1 MKWAITGLTV
11 LGIAAAACAALLVS
25 ALRAGSFSM
34 QRQGKDLEGDVQVI
48 YAKVALDSMTVV
60 DGSMVASKTV
70 KRSEA
75 PPKSISDPVQVVGRV
90 LTVAMLPGQAFNAE
104 CFAADRSA
112 SLAAAVGKGKRAV
125 GISVTDYAGLEGLLY
140 PGSVVDVFL
149 TLKPESPSAAV
160 IHGKATQRGALTTTL
175 LERVQVLAVEAK
187 SVVSGSADTVGT
199 DVAMAAD
206 TISRA
211 NRSRRVTLLVD
222 TKQAKALQL
231 GMEQGTLSLALRNPL
246 DTGNAD
252 REQVS
257 LRSILG
263 LKDEPV
269 DAGPSAWERML
280 AMAVNASSQMAKN
293 ASKPKTVGDPFA
305 APAGPKKWETTVIR
319 GDKSQTYSFPM
330 EEGGGNE
337 AKSAASAP
345 APAEKMTEPTPA
357 VVPPGRAEGD
367 PSPKTGGDGAAADAA
382 AASAGSDS
390 TDTVTIV
397 PPPVAP
403 AATR

>member
-25 ALRAGSFSM
+25 ALRAGSFST
-34 QRQGKDLEGDVQVI
+34 QRGTKDLEGDVQVI
-48 YAKVALDSMTVV
+48 YANVALDSMTVV
-60 DGSMVASKTV
+60 DGSMVASKSV

-75 PPKSISDPVQVVGRV
+75 PPKSIADPVQVVGRV
-90 LTVAMLPGQAFNAE
+90 LTVAMLPGQAFTGE
-104 CFAADRSA
+104 CFATDRSA

-149 TLKPESPSAAV
+149 TLKSEQPSMSV
-160 IHGKATQRGALTTTL
+160 IQGKSAQRGALTATL

-187 SVVSGSADTVGT
+187 SVVSGSAETVGT
-199 DVAMAAD
+199 DTAATD
-206 TISRA
+206 ALQRPG
-211 NRSRRVTLLVD
+211 RSRRVTLLVD

-252 REQVS
+252 RDQVS

-263 LKDEPV
+263 LKDEPI
-269 DAGPSAWERML
+269 DKGPSAWDRML
-280 AMAVNASSQMAKN
+280 AAAVSASAQMAKN
-293 ASKPKTVGDPFA
+293 APRPQQKAVDPFA
-305 APAGPKKWETTVIR
+305 APAAPKKWETTVIR
-319 GDKSQTYSFPM
+319 GDKSQTYTFPL
-330 EEGGGNE
+330 EQAAGDEG
-337 AKSAASAP
+337 KSAAAPTGATQKAIDPQAP
-345 APAEKMTEPTPA
+345 AAPSKA
-357 VVPPGRAEGD
+357 AEGD
-367 PSPKTGGDGAAADAA
+367 ASPTKANADNAAAKTD
-382 AASAGSDS
+382 GSSD
-390 TDTVTIV
+390 DTVTIV

-403 AATR
+403 GAQ

>member
-25 ALRAGSFSM
+25 ALRAGSFTG
-34 QRQGKDLEGDVQVI
+34 QRQAKDLEGEVQVI
-48 YAKVALDSMTVV
+48 YAKVALESMTVV
-60 DGSMVASKTV
+60 DGSMVSSKTV

-75 PPKSISDPVQVVGRV
+75 PPKSIADPVQVVGRV
-90 LTVAMLPGQAFNAE
+90 LTVAMLPGQAFTGE

-125 GISVTDYAGLEGLLY
+125 GISVSDYAGLEGLLY

-149 TLKPESPSAAV
+149 TLKSEQSSV
-160 IHGKATQRGALTTTL
+160 LKNQHRNALTTTL

-199 DVAMAAD
+199 DTAAE
-206 TISRA
+206 SL
-211 NRSRRVTLLVD
+211 NRPGRTRRVTLLVD

-246 DTGNAD
+246 DTGSAD
-252 REQVS
+252 RDQVS

-269 DAGPSAWERML
+269 ETGPSAWERML
-280 AMAVNASSQMAKN
+280 AAAVNASTQMAKN
-293 ASKPKTVGDPFA
+293 APRPKTADPFA
-305 APAGPKKWETTVIR
+305 APAAPTKWETTVIR
-319 GDKSQTYSFPM
+319 GDKTQTYSFPLDR
-330 EEGGGNE
+330 EPGAG
-337 AKSAASAP
+337 KSAAA
-345 APAEKMTEPTPA
+345 AD
-357 VVPPGRAEGD
+357 V
-367 PSPKTGGDGAAADAA
+367 PSPKASEPQAADAPA
-382 AASAGSDS
+382 KDENGTSERAPDAGATS
-390 TDTVTIV
+390 DTVTIV
-397 PPPVAP
+397 PPPAAP
-403 AATR
+403 ATR

>member
-34 QRQGKDLEGDVQVI
+34 QRQGKDLDGDVQVI

-75 PPKSISDPVQVVGRV
+75 PQKSISDPVQVVGRV
-90 LTVAMLPGQAFNAE
+90 LTVAMLPGQAFTGE
-104 CFAADRSA
+104 CFATDRSA

-125 GISVTDYAGLEGLLY
+125 GISVSDYAGLEGLLY

-149 TLKPESPSAAV
+149 TLKSESPSAAV
-160 IHGKATQRGALTTTL
+160 IHGKAIQRGALTTTL

-187 SVVSGSADTVGT
+187 SVVSGSAETVGT
-199 DVAMAAD
+199 DTSVAAD
-206 TISRA
+206 AISRA
-211 NRSRRVTLLVD
+211 NRTRRVTLLVD

-263 LKDEPV
+263 MKDEPQDV
-269 DAGPSAWERML
+269 GPSAWERML
-280 AMAVNASSQMAKN
+280 AAAVSASAEMAKN
-293 ASKPKTVGDPFA
+293 ASHATPKTAADPFA
-305 APAGPKKWETTVIR
+305 AAAGPKKWETTVIR

-330 EEGGGNE
+330 EEGGGGDE
-337 AKSAASAP
+337 AKSAAASAP
-345 APAEKMTEPTPA
+345 ASTDKTAEPKPA
-357 VVPPGRAEGD
+357 VAPKAESD
-367 PSPKTGGDGAAADAA
+367 PSSKAGDGDAA
-382 AASAGSDS
+382 AASAGSDT

-397 PPPVAP
+397 PPPVTP
-403 AATR
+403 ATR

>member
-11 LGIAAAACAALLVS
+11 LGIAAALCAALLVS

-34 QRQGKDLEGDVQVI
+34 QRQGKDVDRDVQVI
-48 YAKVALDSMTVV
+48 YAKAALDPMTVV

-90 LTVAMLPGQAFNAE
+90 LTVAMLPGQAFNGE
-104 CFAADRSA
+104 CFATDRSA

-149 TLKPESPSAAV
+149 TLKSELPSAAM
-160 IHGKATQRGALTTTL
+160 INGKAAQRGALTTTL

-187 SVVSGSADTVGT
+187 SVVSGSADSVGT
-199 DVAMAAD
+199 DTAAESI
-206 TISRA
+206 TRA
-211 NRSRRVTLLVD
+211 GRSRRVTLLVD

-246 DTGNAD
+246 DTGSAD
-252 REQVS
+252 HEQVS

-263 LKDEPV
+263 LKDEPI
-269 DAGPSAWERML
+269 DSGPSAWERML
-280 AMAVNASSQMAKN
+280 AAAVNASAQMARN
-293 ASKPKTVGDPFA
+293 AGPSKAKAGSDPFA
-305 APAGPKKWETTVIR
+305 PPAVAKKWETTVIR
-319 GDKSQTYSFPM
+319 GDKSQTYSFPL
-330 EEGGGNE
+330 EEG
-337 AKSAASAP
+337 
-345 APAEKMTEPTPA
+345 
-357 VVPPGRAEGD
+357 D
-367 PSPKTGGDGAAADAA
+367 GDGDGKTAAAP
-382 AASAGSDS
+382 AASAGTES
-390 TDTVTIV
+390 TETVTVV
-397 PPPVAP
+397 PSPPAIAP
-403 AATR
+403 AAP